1 MKQLVG
7 LFFVA
12 ALAGCANS
20 ELQDAPDSTADTSK
34 SELSSPSGRE
44 AESAPVAIPKF
55 FVENNITQVRYAYVA
70 MHDSDPK
77 TEPILNARNLED
89 WQKELLVKADCGS
102 WKKFYEDDR
111 VCDGMRWVVEFVSDG
126 RVVNRV
132 DGFNAEPPGLKYLL
146 RACGIRRETRSDS
159 SF

>member
-20 ELQDAPDSTADTSK
+20 EMQNAPDSTEDKSK
-34 SELSSPSGRE
+34 SEMSSPVGRV
-44 AESAPVAIPKF
+44 AKPAPVAVPEF
-55 FVENNITQVRYAYVA
+55 FTENNITEVRYAYVA

-126 RVVNRV
+126 RIIKRV

-146 RACGIRRETRSDS
+146 EACGIRRGSRSGD
-159 SF
+159 F

>member
-20 ELQDAPDSTADTSK
+20 ELQNASDSTADTSK
-34 SELSSPSGRE
+34 SELSSPSGRV
-44 AESAPVAIPKF
+44 AEFAPVAIPKF

-111 VCDGMRWVVEFVSDG
+111 VSDGMRWVVEFVSDG
-126 RVVNRV
+126 RVISRV

-159 SF
+159 SV